1 VTELLEK
8 YLFKSVSAW
17 PLITLR
23 VAFGV
28 LMTFG
33 AVRFWYYGWIEEL
46 YIKPNFHFQYFGLEL
61 PTLSEAGMYFVF
73 MLFVLLSILFTLG
86 FYFRI
91 VAPLLFITFCYIEL
105 IDVSTYL
112 NHYYFVSIVLF
123 FFCFVPAAR
132 MFSMNA
138 LRARNSASHEVPAWT
153 INIFLLQIGIVYFFA
168 GLAKLHSDWLLEALP
183 LKLWLPARAHLP
195 LIGSLLEKPIAA
207 YIFSWAGCIYD
218 LSIPFILLYKPTRF
232 IGYLTVIAFHILTWI
247 LFPIGIFPWVMIV
260 MTLAFF
266 PPASHEQFWK
276 RFMPAEGTTQS
287 EPPRNKKLVS
297 AMVVLFFTIQILLPL
312 RFIVQSENLFWDE
325 LGFRFSW
332 RVMLMEK
339 SGDVQFRVSDT
350 CGHSYI
356 VEPSQQ
362 LTKLQY
368 TQMSTQPDL
377 ILQYAHHI
385 AKLNSR
391 DCAVTSIHAESYV
404 SLNGRGS
411 RPFVD
416 PTVNLLEVTDNGDR
430 LKWLMPY

>member
-1 VTELLEK
+1 MTDFFEK

-33 AVRFWYYGWIEEL
+33 ALRFWYYGWIEEL

-132 MFSMNA
+132 MFSMDA
-138 LRARNSASHEVPAWT
+138 LRARNSASREVPAWT

-266 PPASHEQFWK
+266 PPAAHAQFW
-276 RFMPAEGTTQS
+276 RRYIPAEGTTQS

-411 RPFVD
+411 RPFID
-416 PTVNLLEVTDNGDR
+416 PAVNLLEVTDNGDR
-430 LKWLMPY
+430 LTWLMPY